1 MKTKARY
8 AAASANDGWGRI
20 NKGDSVPAVSPP
32 SLGLPSPSPLGSWA
46 LKERQRG
53 SSLEKSPCLPEVDLK
68 AAQSNSVKD
77 SCAGCFG
84 FQLPCSLHTMV
95 VPPLFFSPSLL
106 SSLPF
111 LHLGFPAQFNAV
123 CCGNSPSCSLGTSL
137 RNGGNK
143 SSE

>member
-20 NKGDSVPAVSPP
+20 NKGDSVQAVSPP

-77 SCAGCFG
+77 SCAGCFWVPATVLFTHHG
-84 FQLPCSLHTMV
+84 G
-95 VPPLFFSPSLL
+95 PPLLSSPSL
-106 SSLPF
+106 P
-111 LHLGFPAQFNAV
+111 
-123 CCGNSPSCSLGTSL
+123 
-137 RNGGNK
+137 
-143 SSE
+143 